1 MYMFLKKKGGGGQK
15 GGAIFEY
22 EDIKQLLMNTF
33 LIGCHIAVFVYLF
46 SYKNLYNI
54 VYYGFMVL
62 IIISFFTCIFMFLN
76 SLNPI
81 GSIVLGITTTSSSN
95 IGSVIAFLLLCSGI
109 LQFVSTT
116 LVFTVLNSKAPPT
129 NKFTMTTQN
138 SFNLFMYEI
147 FYLSTYGV
155 SILYFII
162 MAFFTSIK
170 DGNIQG
176 YEILLGL
183 SIAISLVLIILVVY
197 MFYYAYQL
205 YYNVIIKKNQLYQGD
220 NNGNATVGPLGPPNV
235 GGLPP
240 PPPSTTPPVT
250 TRPKTKTPE
259 PTCY

>member
-1 MYMFLKKKGGGGQK
+1 MFLKKKGGGQKGQK
-15 GGAIFEY
+15 GGGTFDY

-33 LIGCHIAVFVYLF
+33 LVGCHIAVFVYLF

-62 IIISFFTCIFMFLN
+62 IIISFFTCMFMFLN

-81 GSIVLGITTTSSSN
+81 GSMILGNEITLSSN
-95 IGSVIAFLLLCSGI
+95 IGFGIAFLLLCSGI
-109 LQFVSTT
+109 LQFISTT
-116 LVFTVLNSKAPPT
+116 LVFTVLNSRVPPT

-162 MAFFTSIK
+162 MAFFVNMGEKIE
-170 DGNIQG
+170 G

-183 SIAISLVLIILVVY
+183 TIAISLVLIILVVY

-220 NNGNATVGPLGPPNV
+220 NNGNATIGPLGSPNIPETPSPPT
-235 GGLPP
+235 
-240 PPPSTTPPVT
+240 TTPVITTPVT
-250 TRPKTKTPE
+250 ITSTPQ

>member
-1 MYMFLKKKGGGGQK
+1 MYMFLKKKGGGQK
-15 GGAIFEY
+15 GGGPFDY

-33 LIGCHIAVFVYLF
+33 LVGCHIAVFVYLF

-62 IIISFFTCIFMFLN
+62 IIISFFTCMFMFLN
-76 SLNPI
+76 SLNPV
-81 GSIVLGITTTSSSN
+81 GSIVLGIPTTSSN

-109 LQFVSTT
+109 LQFISTT
-116 LVFTVLNSKAPPT
+116 LVFTVLNSRAPPT

-162 MAFFTSIK
+162 MAFFVNMGEKIE
-170 DGNIQG
+170 G

-183 SIAISLVLIILVVY
+183 SIAVSLVLIILVVY

-220 NNGNATVGPLGPPNV
+220 NNGNATVGPLGPPNM
-235 GGLPP
+235 GGSPP